1 MNCKKDVLIIL
12 NPREHEPSIQSLKS
26 LDIPKVWISAYNEK
40 EALAKVMEVIEIID
54 YENYILI
61 SDDVLVKQE
70 QIDVIVE
77 NNKDYDILTGYCNL
91 HPKTDIVN
99 LAPAVFGNKLT
110 LKKDK
115 PVKEDYPFNDKE
127 LNITYDRIQ
136 NDIKDDIFE
145 TYSIGFSFTSFKKH
159 VLKKYP
165 LLAYGKPGRK
175 GMASDHHISYRIVN
189 DGIYKMYA
197 HKKCYFTHLKLK
209 HSSWKSKDKRG
220 VTYEL

>member
-99 LAPAVFGNKLT
+99 LAPAVFGNKLN
-110 LKKDK
+110 
-115 PVKEDYPFNDKE
+115 ECN
-127 LNITYDRIQ
+127 
-136 NDIKDDIFE
+136 
-145 TYSIGFSFTSFKKH
+145 SFS
-159 VLKKYP
+159 L
-165 LLAYGKPGRK
+165 
-175 GMASDHHISYRIVN
+175 
-189 DGIYKMYA
+189 
-197 HKKCYFTHLKLK
+197 
-209 HSSWKSKDKRG
+209 
-220 VTYEL
+220 